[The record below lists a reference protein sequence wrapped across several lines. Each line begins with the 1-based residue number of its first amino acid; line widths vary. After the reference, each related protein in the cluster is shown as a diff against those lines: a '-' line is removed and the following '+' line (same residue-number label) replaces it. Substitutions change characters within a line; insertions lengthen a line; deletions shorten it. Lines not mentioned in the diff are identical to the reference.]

1 MSSDLVRIR
10 PRHQC
15 CWRDSARRPHLS
27 PGRRASP
34 NIATPWAR
42 RYGGASGDRLEAPSP
57 SDHRHR
63 NHQRRDLMRL
73 PNGRTDGISTPVSTV
88 IQTVRPP
95 VRSCPSCR
103 CPWRAVWQPSADART
118 ARWQHGP
125 THWGTAG
132 TLPGGCTVRW
142 DWSRASSIPMPVCGC
157 SLISL
162 DWGRTGPT
170 VSHQRLLLLR
180 HPEQTQPLYHASER
194 IRSRGRSREQGR
206 DTERRFQPK
215 HTLERHPTF
224 LQTAGQCQCRSET
237 APSEGII
244 RILMDCPRRNRDRLS
259 VFTQTNACPAASMPL

>member
-1 MSSDLVRIR
+1 MD
-10 PRHQC
+10 RHTGELL
-15 CWRDSARRPHLS
+15 AR
-27 PGRRASP
+27 
-34 NIATPWAR
+34 
-42 RYGGASGDRLEAPSP
+42 Y
-57 SDHRHR
+57 
-63 NHQRRDLMRL
+63 
-73 PNGRTDGISTPVSTV
+73 
-88 IQTVRPP
+88 
-95 VRSCPSCR
+95 
-103 CPWRAVWQPSADART
+103 RAVVSSVGFVTRLIHPDACLRLLT
-118 ARWQHGP
+118 
-125 THWGTAG
+125 
-132 TLPGGCTVRW
+132 
-142 DWSRASSIPMPVCGC
+142 DF
-157 SLISL
+157 L